1 MKKFITILS
10 AGLLALTAVS
20 CLKEEKA
27 VFDASKATAPVL
39 GTYNVGEEVITA
51 AYTPAVIEMGFNEK
65 MAQNHTLAI
74 VAWNDNTASKTLST
88 TNKDNVLTLKT
99 VNLAKALITL
109 GATEGS
115 TVSVELAVRA
125 SLQDAARDNG
135 INGYIDS
142 EEHIKIASFD
152 VVIPEVQGN
161 PWEAFTKSSPWSLIG
176 SIASTGNGWNAD
188 EPAFMTEDGKKHVV
202 KKIKL
207 AKDDQFKFR
216 KDGGWDV
223 NFGAPGDTEPFVMT
237 VGEAITATQGGKN
250 LAVPAEGL
258 YDVLLDEE
266 AGTIT
271 ITDAFL
277 TYPGFDEVST
287 WTVIGAI
294 PSVEMN
300 WDKDIQMTTD
310 GTWHVAEGVVLTKDN
325 QFKFRKDGA
334 WTENLGAPGDTEPF
348 VVTLDNEMS
357 AVANGKNLAVPEDGT
372 YDLLVNP
379 EAQLIKVVVSLGGKS
394 PLVGT
399 DEPVDDTKPKAWS
412 IIGTV
417 NGDSWST
424 DIDLANVEGDKW
436 VARSVTVT
444 ASDEFKIRAD
454 HGWDLS
460 YGGPEENSTSTI
472 DPENAYG
479 VYKPVLGTAFAAGD
493 KNIQIGVA
501 GTYDITLNYSKDA
514 STILIE
520 EHVAAYSLIGQING
534 DEWSKDVIMTEKDGI
549 WTSPVVN
556 ITGGF
561 KIRYDYSW
569 DDANVYGA
577 PAADFVPTVGT
588 AFEAAQP
595 GNDIKLAE
603 AGDYKVV
610 FNPTT
615 KEVTINA
622 VAFPEQLYMIGN
634 DFGNWD
640 WNSDG
645 VVEMVPVI
653 NNQYGGDAT
662 AQFYTIQYL
671 TTGSQ
676 FKFCSQRAWS
686 GDFWGLDTNDGF
698 VEAGGNCTVEA
709 DGTYLI
715 HVDLKRSMVHVEP
728 ARVYGIGDC
737 FGGWNEAMEGALFAA
752 DGKTL
757 KATAV
762 GNGNVRSYVASA
774 ISTSSWWTRE
784 FGIIDGKIVYR
795 TGDELAWPAGY
806 AGNTVTLDF
815 SNGTASITGE
825 VVEVPW
831 SLIGFH
837 SQDGSWS
844 TDFELSA
851 VEGHDGWLVVKNIG
865 SAGSGDDINIT
876 FKFRKGGWS
885 TQFGAAEAGP
895 HEAGKIIA
903 LSGADGNKD
912 IKIMG
917 EATWDVY
924 LNPDEAKA
932 FVLAAGTDFAVPAE

>member
-88 TNKDNVLTLKT
+88 SNQDNVLTLKT

-142 EEHIKIASFD
+142 EGHIKIASFA
-152 VVIPEVQGN
+152 VVIPEQVGS
-161 PWEAFTKSSPWSLIG
+161 PYEEYTEA
-176 SIASTGNGWNAD
+176 
-188 EPAFMTEDGKKHVV
+188 
-202 KKIKL
+202 
-207 AKDDQFKFR
+207 
-216 KDGGWDV
+216 
-223 NFGAPGDTEPFVMT
+223 
-237 VGEAITATQGGKN
+237 
-250 LAVPAEGL
+250 
-258 YDVLLDEE
+258 
-266 AGTIT
+266 
-271 ITDAFL
+271 
-277 TYPGFDEVST
+277 ST
-287 WTVIGAI
+287 WTVIGKLTAYETI
-294 PSVEMN
+294 NN
-300 WDKDIQMTTD
+300 WNGDLNMWATKD
-310 GTWHVAEGVVLTKDN
+310 GKKHVAAHVALNAGDEL
-325 QFKFRKDGA
+325 KFRKDLAWDVNMGGTLGTLGDEFPVEQNGA
-334 WTENLGAPGDTEPF
+334 NIAITKNGVYDLFLDETAGTAIVAEAYDPYPEYTQSTNWTVIGKIPAHEIDWNGDIAMVSDGKTSIAFGVTLGADDEFKFRQDKSWDVNLGGEF
-348 VVTLDNEMS
+348 GGLDNDF
-357 AVANGKNLAVPEDGT
+357 AVEQNGANIKVGT
-372 YDLLVNP
+372 AGVYDLFVTP
-379 EAQLIKVVVSLGGKS
+379 DAGTAKVTAACGLKISSIVGG
-394 PLVGT
+394 
-399 DEPVDDTKPKAWS
+399 DEPIEEEDKPEAWS
-412 IIGTV
+412 IIGTI

-460 YGGPEENSTSTI
+460 YGGPEANSQSTI
-472 DPENAYG
+472 DPGNAYE

-501 GTYDITLNYSKDA
+501 GTYDITLNYSKDG

-520 EHVAAYSLIGQING
+520 EHKAAYALIGKING
-534 DEWSKDVIMTEKDGI
+534 DEWSKDFIMTEKDGI

-615 KEVTINA
+615 KEITINA

-640 WNSDG
+640 WNSEG
-645 VVEMVPVI
+645 VVEMIPVI
-653 NNQYGGDAT
+653 NNQWGGDAT

-676 FKFCSQRAWS
+676 FKFCAQRAWS

-757 KATAV
+757 KATAT
-762 GNGNVRSYVASA
+762 GNGNVRAYVASA

-795 TGDELAWPAGY
+795 TGEELAWPAGY

-837 SQDGSWS
+837 SQDESWS